1 MTAPREDPGYARL
14 LLMVGEIAGDVKNL
28 LTRATEQNDRVN
40 RMEDRQ
46 NGVNGHYED
55 RLQRLEKMRG
65 KLLGLAW
72 ATPVVISVAG
82 IVIGRMLYY
91 G

>member
-1 MTAPREDPGYARL
+1 MTAPMEDPGYARL

-28 LTRATEQNDRVN
+28 LTRATEQTARIT

-46 NGVNGHYED
+46 NTVNIATEE
-55 RLQRLEKMRG
+55 RLQKLEKTRG
-65 KLLGLAW
+65 KLLGIAW
-72 ATPVVISVAG
+72 AVPVVLTIAG
-82 IVIGRMLYY
+82 IIIGRMTY